1 MGLLSQCD
9 VCCAFCSEFAALC
22 GLFGVPAQKAPA
34 EANVVAQNLIVA
46 QSAEPANDEDGET
59 EAGDTYLLA
68 AIKVLKILFGGII

>member
-1 MGLLSQCD
+1 M
-9 VCCAFCSEFAALC
+9 
-22 GLFGVPAQKAPA
+22 PAQKAPA